1 MFINCFNKIWV
12 FFFLNQM
19 FCIAHS
25 HSNSHFSEKGL
36 PRSFLLPIVAELFFL
51 KITDWT
57 NDLLFESISGLFVM
71 KAFTCMYVQLSRSIY
86 IVSILSVAATNVIAF
101 YAYMGQTEVH
111 PGPHHTIIFDV
122 PVTNIGNGY
131 NHFSGIFS
139 VPSSGVY
146 VFSWTIGDSSG
157 GSIFTELVVNK
168 DVVGGI
174 LTQSMFTAD
183 RFTTTGLVVKEVTES
198 DVVYVRTSSTGGIH
212 GDIQSLNPVQ
222 RTSFSGWRLA

>member
-1 MFINCFNKIWV
+1 
-12 FFFLNQM
+12 
-19 FCIAHS
+19 
-25 HSNSHFSEKGL
+25 
-36 PRSFLLPIVAELFFL
+36 
-51 KITDWT
+51 
-57 NDLLFESISGLFVM
+57 M
-71 KAFTCMYVQLSRSIY
+71 KAFIYVQLSRSVH
-86 IVSILSVAATNVIAF
+86 IVFVLSVAATNVIAF

-183 RFTTTGLVVKEVTES
+183 RFTTTGLVVKEVSES

>member
-1 MFINCFNKIWV
+1 MTN
-12 FFFLNQM
+12 
-19 FCIAHS
+19 
-25 HSNSHFSEKGL
+25 
-36 PRSFLLPIVAELFFL
+36 
-51 KITDWT
+51 WT

-71 KAFTCMYVQLSRSIY
+71 KAYIYVQLSRSIH
-86 IVSILSVAATNVIAF
+86 IVFILYLAATNVIAF

-157 GSIFTELVVNK
+157 GTIFTELVVNK

-174 LTQSMFTAD
+174 LTQSMYTAD
-183 RFTTTGLVVKEVTES
+183 RFTTTGLVVKEVSES
-198 DVVYVRTSSTGGIH
+198 DVVFVRTSSTGGNH
-212 GDIQSLNPVQ
+212 GDIQSLSPVQ

>member
-1 MFINCFNKIWV
+1 
-12 FFFLNQM
+12 M
-19 FCIAHS
+19 FCIHVAYS
-25 HSNSHFSEKGL
+25 HSNYHFHE
-36 PRSFLLPIVAELFFL
+36 
-51 KITDWT
+51 
-57 NDLLFESISGLFVM
+57 
-71 KAFTCMYVQLSRSIY
+71 KAFTTDRGRFFFRLLLFGWKYFWTICKECIHICVFVMNLFIYVQFSRSIL
-86 IVSILSVAATNVIAF
+86 ILFILYVAATNVIAF

-157 GSIFTELVVNK
+157 GTIFTELVVNK

-174 LTQSMFTAD
+174 LTQSMYTAD
-183 RFTTTGLVVKEVTES
+183 RFTTTGLVVKEVSES
-198 DVVYVRTSSTGGIH
+198 DVVFVRTSSSGGNH
-212 GDIQSLNPVQ
+212 GDIQSLSPVQ